1 MVKVMPLIS
10 SILVGTALGCSTTGY
25 GAPQKKLNPMTSSDL
40 LKIQKMRTIARTTT
54 VSSIT
59 TTSAPN
65 NGGYADLLTVQYAN
79 RVSVPL
85 CVGQF

>member
-1 MVKVMPLIS
+1 MPQFS
-10 SILVGTALGCSTTGY
+10 SILIGTARGCSTEGY
-25 GAPQKKLNPMTSSDL
+25 IPPAKKLNPMSSSDL
-40 LKIQKMRTIARTTT
+40 LKIQKMRTLARTTP
-54 VSSIT
+54 VSTLS

-65 NGGYADLLTVQYAN
+65 NGGYSQLLIVQFAN